1 MNRFLLA
8 AAVMSLIT
16 FLAHLFLGGHD
27 IVNPLLKVSELQD
40 IPKFTAYYGWHNV
53 TLLLFAMTCAYAYV
67 AFVQPDVPL
76 TVMLTSMAAACALL
90 SIGLIVT
97 RQLQPLDYP
106 QWALFLPI
114 ALFGVLGLTS
124 A

>member
-1 MNRFLLA
+1 MNGFLLA

-27 IVNPLLKVSELQD
+27 IVNPLLKAPDLQD
-40 IPKFTAYYGWHNV
+40 VPKFTTYYSWHIV
-53 TLLLFAMTCAYAYV
+53 TLLLLAMTCAYAYV
-67 AFVQPDVPL
+67 AFVQSNIPL

-106 QWALFLPI
+106 QWAFFIPI